1 MILRIL
7 SALLSISMLVVF
19 IWTLLVENQ
28 QVQYLQLIGF
38 ILFAIYAYGGN
49 NEFNRF
55 KIFKFF
61 NQKVNK

>member
-55 KIFKFF
+55 KIFKFLI
-61 NQKVNK
+61 KK